1 MTYQVDGKQV
11 VIVLS
16 EEGPKAANLARG
28 ATKNHLARFELLAN
42 FAECV
47 LDMA

>member
-1 MTYQVDGKQV
+1 MTYQVNGEQV
-11 VIVLS
+11 VIILTQ
-16 EEGPKAANLARG
+16 EGPKAANLARG
-28 ATKNHLARFELLAN
+28 ATKNHLARFEVLAN